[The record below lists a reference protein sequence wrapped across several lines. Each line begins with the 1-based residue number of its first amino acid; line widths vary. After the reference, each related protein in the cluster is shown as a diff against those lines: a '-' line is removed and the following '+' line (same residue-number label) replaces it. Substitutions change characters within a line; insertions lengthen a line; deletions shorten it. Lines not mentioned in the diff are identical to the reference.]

1 MVDVT
6 DPLTVDAFRQQTRT
20 FLAAALVEGVACPA
34 FGAILP
40 PALLAPAV
48 EWQRYCF
55 DHGFAGIHWPT
66 EHGGRGLTREHSVV
80 WYEECARA
88 AVAPYVNLQGIV
100 LAGEAV
106 LRSGTDAQRQRFLR
120 PTISAEI
127 VWCQLFSEPGAGSDL
142 AGLQTTAE
150 LDGDRY
156 VVNGQKVWTSNGDL
170 AQFGILMARTD
181 RELPKHKGISFFLL
195 DMSLPGVEVRPLRQ
209 MTGDSEFCE
218 VFLTD
223 VPMPADALL
232 GPINGGWGVAMEVL
246 QDERGSV
253 GQAAVIDL
261 DRRLDGLRRL
271 AAADD
276 RVARDQV
283 ARLLARGGALRALML
298 RRSGEAAV
306 APVTKVARSELDFS
320 AVLVETALVGA
331 AAMLSSDMTDRLLYS
346 PGMRIAGGTSEIQRN
361 IIGDRVL
368 GLPREPSG

>member
-6 DPLTVDAFRQQTRT
+6 ELPTVDAFREQTQA
-20 FLAAALVEGVACPA
+20 FLAGAVAEGIACPA

-40 PALLAPAV
+40 PAMLEPAV
-48 EWQRYCF
+48 AWQRHCF
-55 DHGFAGIHWPT
+55 EQGFAGIHWPT
-66 EHGGRGLTREHSVV
+66 EYGGRGLTRAHTVV

-88 AVAPYVNLQGIV
+88 AVAPYLNLQGIV

-120 PTISAEI
+120 ATISAEI
-127 VWCQLFSEPGAGSDL
+127 LWCQLFSEPGAGSDL

-150 LDGDRY
+150 LDGDHY

-209 MTGDSEFCE
+209 MTGDAEFCE

-232 GPINGGWGVAMEVL
+232 GPVNGGWNVAMEVL

-253 GQAAVIDL
+253 GQAGVIDL
-261 DRRLDGLRRL
+261 ERRLDRLRRR
-271 AAADD
+271 AGADD
-276 RVARDQV
+276 PVGRDHV

-331 AAMLSSDMTDRLLYS
+331 AAMLSSDTTDRLLYS

-361 IIGDRVL
+361 IIGERVL
-368 GLPREPSG
+368 GLPREPAG

>member
-20 FLAAALVEGVACPA
+20 FLAAAVVEGVACPA

-40 PALLAPAV
+40 PALLEPAV
-48 EWQRYCF
+48 EWQRHCF

-150 LDGDRY
+150 LDGDHY

-170 AQFGILMARTD
+170 AHFGILMARTD
-181 RELPKHKGISFFLL
+181 RGLPKHRGISFFLL

-253 GQAAVIDL
+253 GQAGVIDL

>member
-20 FLAAALVEGVACPA
+20 FLAAAVVEGVACPA

-40 PALLAPAV
+40 PALLEPAV
-48 EWQRYCF
+48 EWQRHCF

-66 EHGGRGLTREHSVV
+66 EHGGRGLTREHTVV

-106 LRSGTDAQRQRFLR
+106 LRSGTDAQRERFLR

-150 LDGDRY
+150 LDGDHY

-253 GQAAVIDL
+253 GQAGVIDL

-368 GLPREPSG
+368 GLPRG

>member
-1 MVDVT
+1 MVHVT
-6 DPLTVDAFRQQTRT
+6 DPLTVDAFRDRTRA
-20 FLAAALVEGVACPA
+20 FLADAVADGVACPA

-40 PALLAPAV
+40 PAMLEPAV
-48 EWQRYCF
+48 AWQRHCYE
-55 DHGFAGIHWPT
+55 HGFAGIHWPA
-66 EHGGRGLTREHSVV
+66 EHGGRGLTRAHTVV

-106 LRSGTDAQRQRFLR
+106 LRSGTDAQRHQFLR

-127 VWCQLFSEPGAGSDL
+127 LWCQLFSEPGAGSDL
-142 AGLQTTAE
+142 AGLETTAD

-170 AQFGILMARTD
+170 AHFGILMARTD

-209 MTGDSEFCE
+209 MTGDAEFCE

-232 GPINGGWGVAMEVL
+232 GPVNGGWGVAMEVL

-253 GQAAVIDL
+253 GQAGVIDL
-261 DRRLDGLRRL
+261 ERRLERLRRR
-271 AAADD
+271 AGADD
-276 RVARDQV
+276 LVARDQV

-298 RRSGEAAV
+298 RRAGQAGV
-306 APVTKVARSELDFS
+306 APVTKLARSELDFS

-331 AAMLSSDMTDRLLYS
+331 AAMLHGDTTERLLSS

-361 IIGDRVL
+361 IIGERVL
-368 GLPREPSG
+368 GLPREPAG